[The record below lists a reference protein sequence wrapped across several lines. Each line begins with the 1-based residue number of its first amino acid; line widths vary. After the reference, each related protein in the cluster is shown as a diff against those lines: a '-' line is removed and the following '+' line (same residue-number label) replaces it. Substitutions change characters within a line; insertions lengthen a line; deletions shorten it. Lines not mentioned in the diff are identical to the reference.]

1 MCPSSMILYKQ
12 RVNRSTYNIKMLLK
26 LTTIHIII
34 ESAYILIERVKIIY
48 LMKISLIFIYIKNLV
63 KVSKVS
69 IVE

>member
-26 LTTIHIII
+26 LTTIYIII